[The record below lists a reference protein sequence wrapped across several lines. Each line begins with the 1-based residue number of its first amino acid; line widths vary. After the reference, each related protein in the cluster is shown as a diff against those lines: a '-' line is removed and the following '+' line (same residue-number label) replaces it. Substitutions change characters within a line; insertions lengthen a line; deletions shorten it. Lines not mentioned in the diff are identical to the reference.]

1 MKPPSSNQLLRRL
14 LGLSCLAAVA
24 LILTVA
30 ARWPAQAAPAKPTS
44 AKPAPVPAK
53 KPAPPKKVDRQ
64 AQRVMNAL
72 ERVLRGKIS
81 SPGGKMNLSMKPT
94 ARAGEGYFSEIY
106 LAAHPASFK
115 KKMRISE
122 LVMRARNVR
131 LDVPHL
137 MREGKVNTLAST
149 TTLRAV
155 ITENDLTAMLA
166 NGKRTKAM
174 GLRVKYIGDRM
185 RVTGNWNWGWFSGPV
200 IGVGRLRL
208 APGYKINFDII
219 SLKLNGAEVPQ
230 FVKTK
235 FSEKLNPVI
244 DYEEV
249 PFRPRF
255 RGVKIQGAK
264 ATVYA

>member
-1 MKPPSSNQLLRRL
+1 VNSFPLKQLLCCVV
-14 LGLSCLAAVA
+14 GLICTVAVLLAANSGDP
-24 LILTVA
+24 T
-30 ARWPAQAAPAKPTS
+30 AQAAPAKPIHRK
-44 AKPAPVPAK
+44 KPAPVK
-53 KPAPPKKVDRQ
+53 KADPQ
-64 AQRVMNAL
+64 AQRVMTAL
-72 ERVLRGKIS
+72 TRVLQGKIS
-81 SPGGKMNLSMKPT
+81 SPGGKMQLILRPT
-94 ARAGEGYFSEIY
+94 ARAGQGYFSEIY
-106 LAAHPASFK
+106 LAAHPAAFK

-131 LDVPHL
+131 VDVPHL
-137 MREGKVNTLAST
+137 LREGKVNTLAST

-155 ITENDLTAMLA
+155 ITENDLTSLLA
-166 NGKRTKAM
+166 SGKHTASM

-200 IGVGRLRL
+200 IGIGRLRL
-208 APGYKINFDII
+208 APGYKINFDIL

-230 FVKTK
+230 FVKNK

-249 PFRPRF
+249 PFQPHF
-255 RGVKIQGAK
+255 RGVKVQGSK